1 MEGQTGKMWNL
12 KVKNSVK
19 LKFQRTQISLSEVI
33 YFENQII
40 LAML

>member
-1 MEGQTGKMWNL
+1 MWNL

-19 LKFQRTQISLSEVI
+19 LKVQRTQISLSEVI

-40 LAML
+40 LAAL